1 MSEID
6 KNIKE
11 WIDKGDHDLGSA
23 KLIYL
28 HIPEYFDTIAFH
40 CQQAT
45 EKYLKSMLLYYDI
58 EFQRTHNLIYLL
70 DLLSQKIEISD
81 EIYDKAIVL
90 NGFSVQ
96 IRYPDNILFLT
107 KQELELSIEISDK
120 FRAFA
125 INIMGIVE

>member
-45 EKYLKSMLLYYDI
+45 EKYLKSMLLHYNI
-58 EFQRTHNLIYLL
+58 EFQRTHNLVYLL
-70 DLLSQKIEISD
+70 DLLSQKLEVSD

-96 IRYPDNILFLT
+96 IRYPDNTLFLT
-107 KQELELSIEISDK
+107 KQELELSIAISDE